1 MRISGISGMTHPQS
15 TSSTPRRY
23 RRHRRRIGS
32 LYPIVMGVSAIVTC
46 LAVAGLEM
54 SRVASKANQQ
64 LQQQFDARRLAH
76 AGLEYWQRQYN
87 AQKLTNP
94 EEAILVQVDSNSGF
108 YVTAKLSSAGSDS
121 RGAAQLT
128 STGWFGNTKQ
138 CLTARFEARPT
149 LYEGFRCALRS
160 SEDSIFHLD
169 STVSANHWSIAREDT
184 WSSSSKIFMDAMTG
198 DRFSGS
204 ASNYKQR
211 RLDGIPWNMQAASL
225 NPSNSSYPGKAYSNH
240 PDAVTIRPP
249 HGDDQLISNP
259 WFASTVFPWYS
270 KSPSIVSRDTT
281 QGYDSP
287 NSAKVTNRTHW
298 DQGPR
303 IDITNDVVIG
313 ATFQIDAWVK
323 GPGRYILMIY
333 YIYDSPF
340 SEMGL
345 TASPTNVTGTG
356 WSRLSRTVTLPA
368 PTRPPAR
375 IELGIVNNNASDF
388 NFDSVTMYNSSRDSD
403 TVYIQNTVL
412 SDTFN
417 PFSVNNS
424 NPSAAGIYV
433 VDCRGREIEIENC
446 RIRSTLVFINCD
458 EVELKGEIA
467 WEVPNRNYPAIIA
480 DAPITDK
487 TTLNGLGTNSLREDE
502 IKWNLNPSH
511 TPYNGD
517 SDTDFLDAY
526 PCGIQGA
533 MVSSYEIS
541 LGNSSSSRGKIRD
554 LTGPIVAREGIEF
567 TETTKKI
574 DFPSD
579 LILNP
584 PPGFYPSFTPMRMIP
599 SSIDEGGPHPGVEI
613 RSGKLILDGGEVQ
626 QIEEEPA
633 SVFEKSVFEKRP
645 SR

>member
-1 MRISGISGMTHPQS
+1 MISGIFEM
-15 TSSTPRRY
+15 TPRTSRNSSP
-23 RRHRRRIGS
+23 RRFRRNRRRTGS

-54 SRVASKANQQ
+54 SRVAGRANQQ
-64 LQQQFDARRLAH
+64 LRQQFDARRLAQ

-87 AQKLTNP
+87 AQTLTDP
-94 EEAILVQVDSNSGF
+94 EAAILVQVDANSGF

-121 RGAAQLT
+121 KGAAQLT

-160 SEDSIFHLD
+160 SQESIFHDD

-184 WSSSSKIFMDAMTG
+184 RASSSQILMDAMTG
-198 DRFSGS
+198 DSFSGS

-211 RLDGIPWNMQAASL
+211 RLDDIPWNMQAASL
-225 NPSNSSYPGKAYSNH
+225 NPSNSSYPGKAYLNH
-240 PDAVTIRPP
+240 PGAVTIRPP

-259 WFASTVFPWYS
+259 WFATTVNPWYS

-281 QGYDSP
+281 QGYYSP
-287 NSAKVTNRTHW
+287 NSARVTNRTNW

-313 ATFQIDAWVK
+313 STFQIDAWVR

-375 IELGIVNNNASDF
+375 IELGIINNNASDF
-388 NFDSVTMYNSSRDSD
+388 NFDSVTMYNLSRDSD

-424 NPSAAGIYV
+424 NLSAAGIYV

-458 EVELKGEIA
+458 EVELRGGIA

-487 TTLNGLGTNSLREDE
+487 TTLSGLGTNSLRENE

-526 PCGIQGA
+526 PCGIQGP
-533 MVSSYEIS
+533 MVSTDEIL

-554 LTGPIVAREGIEF
+554 LTGPILAREEIEF
-567 TETTKKI
+567 TETNKRI
-574 DFPSD
+574 WFPSD
-579 LILNP
+579 MILNP
-584 PPGFYPSFTPMRMIP
+584 PPGFFPSFTPMRMIP
-599 SSIDEGGPHPGVEI
+599 SSIDDASPHAGIEV
-613 RSGKLILDGGEVQ
+613 RAGKLILDGGEVQ
-626 QIEEEPA
+626 QIEEESG
-633 SVFEKSVFEKRP
+633 SVSAKSLFEKRP
-645 SR
+645 S

>member
-54 SRVASKANQQ
+54 SRVASKANEQ

-121 RGAAQLT
+121 KGAAQLT
-128 STGWFGNTKQ
+128 STGWFGNTTQ

-160 SEDSIFHLD
+160 SEDSIIHD
-169 STVSANHWSIAREDT
+169 GSTVSANHWSIAHDDT
-184 WSSSSKIFMDAMTG
+184 RASSSQIFMDAMTG

-211 RLDGIPWNMQAASL
+211 RLDDIPWNMQAASL
-225 NPSNSSYPGKAYSNH
+225 HPTDVTYPGRAYLDH
-240 PDAVTIRPP
+240 PGAVTIQPL
-249 HGDDQLISNP
+249 HGDDQLITNSGFDAN
-259 WFASTVFPWYS
+259 VFPWYC
-270 KSPSIVSRDTT
+270 PVPAIINRDTS
-281 QGYDSP
+281 QGQDSP
-287 NSAKVTNRTHW
+287 NSARVTNRTFW
-298 DQGPR
+298 NQGPR
-303 IDITNDVVIG
+303 IDITNHAVIG
-313 ATFQIDAWVK
+313 SKFKIEAWVK
-323 GPGRYILMIY
+323 GPGRYTLIVY
-333 YIYDSPF
+333 YVYDNPF
-340 SEMGL
+340 AETQITDSSRL
-345 TASPTNVTGTG
+345 ASPSG
-356 WSRLSRTVTLPA
+356 WTKLTRTIVLPN
-368 PTRPPAR
+368 PIRPPAR
-375 IELGIVNNNASDF
+375 IELGIVNDNASDF
-388 NFDSVTMYNSSRDSD
+388 NFDSVTMYNLSRDDD

-412 SDTFN
+412 SESFN
-417 PFSVNNS
+417 PFSINNA
-424 NPSAAGIYV
+424 NPASSGIYI
-433 VDCRGREIEIENC
+433 VDCRGRDVEIENC

-487 TTLNGLGTNSLREDE
+487 TTLNGLGTNSLRENE

-517 SDTDFLDAY
+517 SDTDFLDEY

-533 MVSSYEIS
+533 MVSTDEIA
-541 LGNSSSSRGKIRD
+541 LGNSSSSQGKIQD
-554 LTGPIVAREGIEF
+554 LTGPIVARAEINF
-567 TETTKKI
+567 KKTTKQI

-579 LILNP
+579 MILNP

-633 SVFEKSVFEKRP
+633 SVFDKSVFEKRP